1 MNKPI
6 LTALIALS
14 SLGAL
19 SSCNMMKKNTEK
31 TSADNSIAQLTGSWE
46 LNYITGIR
54 IAFNGLYP
62 DAKPSIS
69 FGKVSGEM
77 NGNTSCNVFGSKV
90 TISGNKLSVS
100 EPGAMTMRHC
110 EGEGE
115 RRFLDMLKK
124 VDSYEVKDN
133 VLTLS
138 QGDLAL
144 MRFAKK

>member
-1 MNKPI
+1 MIRPAFI
-6 LTALIALS
+6 ALIALS

-31 TSADNSIAQLTGSWE
+31 TATDSSAQLTGSWE
-46 LNYITGIR
+46 LNYITGVR

-62 DAKPSIS
+62 DTKPSIS
-69 FGKVSGEM
+69 FGKVAGEM

-90 TISGNKLSVS
+90 TINGNKLSIS
-100 EPGAMTMRHC
+100 EPGAMTMRYC

-115 RRFLDMLKK
+115 KRFLDMLKK

-144 MRFAKK
+144 MRFTKK